1 MEFLNSGKVK
11 DVYDMGD
18 DTLMFNFSNR
28 VSAYDVKFQDEI
40 PKKVKFYVNL
50 QNSGLNNLMLKIIL
64 LNYILILKLL

>member
-18 DTLMFNFSNR
+18 DTLLFNFSNR

-40 PKKVKFYVNL
+40 PKRVKYYVNL
-50 QNSGLNNLMLKIIL
+50 PNFGLNN
-64 LNYILILKLL
+64 

>member
-1 MEFLNSGKVK
+1 MKFLNSGKVK